1 MERTDR
7 RSRGF
12 IGYEYKEITA
22 DMGQI
27 SFLIDGYENFGWEVD
42 ENVAQPALETFPKR
56 AGAMQHKKAVLRLKR
71 DRKIINKTELTRLQ
85 RHYEACIAEISIWRI
100 RKLLRP
106 LSCDR
111 GRDPGDGIYGRLYVC
126 GNGADSAYHT
136 CTVLA
141 VPGFIGWIL
150 PYFLI
155 KEL

>member
-56 AGAMQHKKAVLRLKR
+56 AGAMRNPA
-71 DRKIINKTELTRLQ
+71 LQ
-85 RHYEACIAEISIWRI
+85 TM
-100 RKLLRP
+100 RKLLH
-106 LSCDR
+106 SCPRHSLFQD
-111 GRDPGDGIYGRLYVC
+111 
-126 GNGADSAYHT
+126 
-136 CTVLA
+136 
-141 VPGFIGWIL
+141 F
-150 PYFLI
+150 
-155 KEL
+155 

>member
-27 SFLIDGYENFGWEVD
+27 SFLIDGYVNFGWEVD

-56 AGAMQHKKAVLRLKR
+56 AGAMQRKKAVLRLKR
-71 DRKIINKTELTRLQ
+71 DRKITIRRNLQ
-85 RHYEACIAEISIWRI
+85 GFRDIMRRALPKSSIWRI

-106 LSCDR
+106 LSWR
-111 GRDPGDGIYGRLYVC
+111 SR
-126 GNGADSAYHT
+126 
-136 CTVLA
+136 
-141 VPGFIGWIL
+141 
-150 PYFLI
+150 
-155 KEL
+155 